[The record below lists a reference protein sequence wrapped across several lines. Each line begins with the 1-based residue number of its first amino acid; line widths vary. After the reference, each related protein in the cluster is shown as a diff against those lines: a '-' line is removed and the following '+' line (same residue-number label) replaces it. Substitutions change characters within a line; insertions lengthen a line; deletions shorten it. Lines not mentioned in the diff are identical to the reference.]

1 MRLLR
6 PFLLLF
12 VPLLAIAGAF
22 VWWLWGG
29 RYVST
34 ENAYV
39 KADIVQVSSDVAGR
53 VVEVHVKDQRHIKTG
68 DLLIKIDDE
77 PFRMA
82 LDKAEAEL
90 DQTRS
95 TVESLR
101 AQHAEAIAELKEAQ
115 SKVTFFDAQLDRQ
128 RQLTSKGVGAAFR
141 FEEADSNSSAAR
153 DRVSAAQ
160 QKIQRT
166 LAALGGDPRIETD
179 RHPSVREKMAV
190 RDRAKL
196 DLDRTIVRAP
206 VSGTTV
212 NVRLLPGEQVKLATP
227 LFAIV
232 SDARP
237 WIEANFKETE
247 LTYVRPGQTATIV
260 LDIYPDV
267 TFEAEVDS
275 ISPATGAEF
284 ALLPPQNASGNWVKV
299 VQRLPVRLKL
309 LPQPSGAEDHPL
321 RAGMTATVKV
331 DTKRE
336 RKLSQILSFGSAAA
350 PVGTQ
355 APKPAP
361 ATSPGT
367 GAPTAAATGAAQPPG
382 SSQQRTP

>member
-6 PFLLLF
+6 PILL
-12 VPLLAIAGAF
+12 VAIPMLAIAGAF

-29 RYVST
+29 RYIAT

-53 VVEVHVKDQRHIKTG
+53 VVEVRVKDHNAIKAG
-68 DLLIKIDDE
+68 DLLLKIDDE
-77 PFRMA
+77 PYRMA

-90 DQTRS
+90 DQTKAQ
-95 TVESLR
+95 VESLR
-101 AQHAEAIAELKEAQ
+101 AQHAEALAELKEAQ
-115 SKVTFFDAQLDRQ
+115 SKVSFFDAQLDRQ
-128 RQLTSKGVGAAFR
+128 RQLSSKGVGAAFR

-153 DRVSAAQ
+153 ERVSGAQ

-166 LAALGGDPRIETD
+166 LAALAGDPKIATD
-179 RHPSVREKMAV
+179 KHPTVREKAAA

-196 DLDRTIVRAP
+196 ELERTVIRAP
-206 VSGTTV
+206 VGGTTV
-212 NVRLLPGEQVKLATP
+212 NVRLLPGEQVKIATP

-232 SDARP
+232 SETRP
-237 WIEANFKETE
+237 WVEANFKETE
-247 LTYVRPGQTATIV
+247 LTYVQPGQTASVV
-260 LDIYPDV
+260 LDIYPDI
-267 TFEAEVDS
+267 TWEAVVDT

-299 VQRLPVRLKL
+299 VQRLPVRLRL
-309 LPQPSGAEDHPL
+309 LPRNGGEQPI

-336 RKLSQILSFGSAAA
+336 RKLSQILGWGSVAA
-350 PVGTQ
+350 PARPETLPV
-355 APKPAP
+355 K
-361 ATSPGT
+361 SI
-367 GAPTAAATGAAQPPG
+367 APTAHSNGPSDPTATSESERRGP
-382 SSQQRTP
+382 